1 MRGDFFTYQGMMES
15 VIKLTRY
22 LRGDA
27 LSEGACL
34 DARRSNNL
42 GWLAQIPTLKYRL
55 PIFANLWKLQWTLLY
70 RLKKNNQKKKEKH
83 TEKIESIGNQET
95 SAASCP

>member
-27 LSEGACL
+27 LSEGACF
-34 DARRSNNL
+34 DVRRSNNL
-42 GWLAQIPTLKYRL
+42 GWLAQIPTLEYRL
-55 PIFANLWKLQWTLLY
+55 SVFANLWK
-70 RLKKNNQKKKEKH
+70 
-83 TEKIESIGNQET
+83 
-95 SAASCP
+95 